1 MAARFIAPARSR
13 AHCVR
18 SVRGRAIH
26 RARRPDRSCPH
37 VTLQIAS
44 GSLPI
49 VSDTPPDAPDPDHDA
64 DLIPMRVGGVV
75 IDPNT
80 QVPVVIL
87 RGFEEPR
94 LYVPIY
100 IGGLE
105 ATAIATVL
113 AGVEMPRPMTHDLIM
128 RVLDTVG
135 CRITAVCVTR
145 LDGGT
150 FFAEVHVADETDAE
164 TVLDARPSDALALAL
179 RAGAPISVARAVIEE
194 AGALAPEG
202 DAEDHTDDDGPET
215 DDGLGDI
222 PAGDSIDD
230 PDDQPDMP
238 PEPGTVDAEGPKK
251 REPADGPRSFFGDVK
266 LEDLVPEDFGKYKM

>member
-1 MAARFIAPARSR
+1 
-13 AHCVR
+13 
-18 SVRGRAIH
+18 
-26 RARRPDRSCPH
+26 
-37 VTLQIAS
+37 VTLQSAS
-44 GSLPI
+44 GSLPD
-49 VSDTPPDAPDPDHDA
+49 VSDTPPDAPDPDDGI

-113 AGVEMPRPMTHDLIM
+113 AGVEMPRPMTHDLLM

-135 CRITAVCVTR
+135 CRVTSVCVTR

-150 FFAEVHVADETDAE
+150 FYAEVHIADETDAQ

-179 RAGAPISVARAVIEE
+179 RAGAPITVARAVIEE
-194 AGALAPEG
+194 AGAIAPEG
-202 DAEDHTDDDGPET
+202 EAESAPDEADEASDE
-215 DDGLGDI
+215 LGD
-222 PAGDSIDD
+222 SSED
-230 PDDQPDMP
+230 PDDLPDMP
-238 PEPGTVDAEGPKK
+238 PEPDAPMTEAEREAHEAREAQKK
-251 REPADGPRSFFGDVK
+251 RELADGPRSFFGDVK

>member
-1 MAARFIAPARSR
+1 M
-13 AHCVR
+13 
-18 SVRGRAIH
+18 
-26 RARRPDRSCPH
+26 
-37 VTLQIAS
+37 TLQIAS
-44 GSLPI
+44 GSFPT
-49 VSDTPPDAPDPDHDA
+49 VSDTPPDAPEPDD
-64 DLIPMRVGGVV
+64 DIDFIPMRVGGVV

-113 AGVEMPRPMTHDLIM
+113 AGVEMPRPMTHDLFM

-135 CRITAVCVTR
+135 CRITSVYVTR

-150 FFAEVHVADETDAE
+150 FFAEVRVADETDAE

-179 RAGAPISVARAVIEE
+179 RAGAPIAVSRAVIEE

-202 DAEDHTDDDGPET
+202 EADDASEDASDD
-215 DDGLGDI
+215 
-222 PAGDSIDD
+222 A
-230 PDDQPDMP
+230 PDDADDLSDEAGASDDADDLPDMP
-238 PEPGTVDAEGPKK
+238 PEPEVPPTEAEREAHEAQKK
-251 REPADGPRSFFGDVK
+251 RELADGPRSFFGDVK